1 MFFLGI
7 VRRNFHFALP
17 GVTDGAAGTFGGMAR
32 SSHRPRQHSA
42 MSRCTLSFAGCGSRT
57 HAPLLQQTMDFR
69 LVEGSGGS
77 RHPGGQNLPQIRLE
91 HCRYVL

>member
-1 MFFLGI
+1 
-7 VRRNFHFALP
+7 
-17 GVTDGAAGTFGGMAR
+17 
-32 SSHRPRQHSA
+32 
-42 MSRCTLSFAGCGSRT
+42 
-57 HAPLLQQTMDFR
+57 MDFR